1 MKKLWAFIRHQ
12 QGMAVG
18 IIIATAVLIWTYGC
32 QSEVTSI
39 TNAPELVTRAELE
52 IEVDYFLKTAEIRFA
67 ELDQQDEFK
76 RTIFAIGISL
86 LEGGTLNPAAIA
98 IVIGNILGLG
108 AVIDNVRKR
117 TLIQTLKNSGGAS
130 TNANV

>member
-1 MKKLWAFIRHQ
+1 MTKLWAFIRHN
-12 QGMAVG
+12 QGMAIG
-18 IIIATAVLIWTYGC
+18 IIIAAAVLIWTYGC

-39 TNAPELVTRAELE
+39 TNAPELVTRAELGT
-52 IEVDYFLKTAEIRFA
+52 EVDYFLEMAEIRFA

-76 RTIFAIGISL
+76 RTIFAIGTSL

-98 IVIGNILGLG
+98 ITIGNILGLG

-117 TLIQTLKNSGGAS
+117 TLINTLKKNNAAS
-130 TNANV
+130 PPQA